1 MGALIDDRRAR
12 ATVVAWAI
20 GAYPALAVGAVPVA
34 RVLSEVGDLFVSD
47 EQLVTGLL
55 ARGARSSESAVEPSL
70 VSRLVAERRYG
81 ARLFAEVSGESPR
94 VWLGEGVV
102 ADLVPRAL
110 TVAPEQLVIVLSPRG
125 RVETMVGLLATGW
138 SDRVASVVC
147 AEDMIGYGALP
158 SDLLDVGC
166 RRARA
171 VCGAG
176 TQIALQ
182 TESLSLLEAGRS
194 RGIT

>member
-1 MGALIDDRRAR
+1 
-12 ATVVAWAI
+12 
-20 GAYPALAVGAVPVA
+20 
-34 RVLSEVGDLFVSD
+34 
-47 EQLVTGLL
+47 
-55 ARGARSSESAVEPSL
+55 
-70 VSRLVAERRYG
+70 
-81 ARLFAEVSGESPR
+81 
-94 VWLGEGVV
+94 
-102 ADLVPRAL
+102 
-110 TVAPEQLVIVLSPRG
+110 
-125 RVETMVGLLATGW
+125 MVGLLATGW

-147 AEDMIGYGALP
+147 AEDVIGYGALP

>member
-1 MGALIDDRRAR
+1 M
-12 ATVVAWAI
+12 
-20 GAYPALAVGAVPVA
+20 
-34 RVLSEVGDLFVSD
+34 
-47 EQLVTGLL
+47 
-55 ARGARSSESAVEPSL
+55 
-70 VSRLVAERRYG
+70 SRLVAERRYG

-171 VCGAG
+171 VWWAV
-176 TQIALQ
+176 
-182 TESLSLLEAGRS
+182 RP
-194 RGIT
+194 